1 MNKLEQNNYMANLQ
15 STIDLIEKSQA
26 LRLSYEALCK
36 NNKNE
41 KENINTSSLKKQ
53 NSQETLLNESL
64 KNLDESSELINKIN
78 MNDNDNINKGISL
91 LSNSNINQEKQINE
105 LKSLIEKQKKDNA
118 SINEQNNFLM
128 MENERLLN
136 GERPLRKQ
144 IKNLANYLRDIRS
157 IREVNDTRY
166 ELVQKRF
173 FENIEELL
181 STVDGSIY
189 AFKGSFTGQNFPGLP
204 LIKKKQIENIIDLLV
219 GCFAHIRSAAE
230 NYPEDDILVFISL
243 CVNIC
248 HSLSLCSCHINNLM
262 KDINEGNDII
272 NSLEEENIAMKSQL
286 QSMVKMNEDLLNKYN
301 NLEEKNKSLE
311 ENKNYIEEKYK
322 NYMELY
328 NEEKNKND
336 MKKDLIETKEK
347 KVDKE
352 IQTCSSD
359 KNNNIDI
366 NMYNELN
373 KDYKALN
380 SKYQNSKK
388 IIDKIQK
395 EFRKS
400 TKLNILLN
408 KKLKNYNEEC
418 MKLKNSNQNE
428 IKKNIEYKLKIKEL
442 NCKNI
447 EITKLLNQSN
457 DSLKLKEKEEKEN
470 VIQKE
475 NLRNESKNLKEVLKT
490 EIKKNMKQ
498 VDSLKKKLLT
508 YDSEVNNCRDIINK
522 QSKDLLNLKA
532 LLISKDKTIIETQQK
547 LYDNS
552 KYISENIQSYNDK
565 ISNLTKENCELK
577 EKADKIKEHKDF
589 LEKTMIHWKKENESL
604 RKKISKLSINAI
616 YSKDFQR
623 SMDEFEKKLKELSF
637 ENEKKE
643 TEHIELI
650 DKINMLESS
659 NKSLKD
665 IIDKYN
671 ENEKQVQKKKSEI
684 INLINIYKS
693 IKSNYKD
700 SDKSEKDSIS
710 SGSTIDVNDIGLV
723 NDKIDDV
730 NDILKNII
738 EEYHSLRS
746 QISECQDINKSMEK
760 NFSGMIDE
768 KQRNIKEQIQKTKEL
783 QGKIDKLTKE
793 NNELNTILNIYN
805 DQYIE
810 VCRTF
815 LLFSFSSDFKEKL
828 FLKPGL
834 KNHPYPFN
842 KDIHQLCVNYQNEL
856 DNKGKIE
863 KELKNIKI
871 EMNDKDILLNEK
883 LEKLNI
889 LNEKY
894 TKCQEE
900 YTTINDKYKSLETKS
915 FYDNNELKRQLDEL
929 SNKNE
934 KLEST
939 LDVIKKGYEQM
950 IIKAIDEE

>member
-1 MNKLEQNNYMANLQ
+1 MANLQ

-53 NSQETLLNESL
+53 N
-64 KNLDESSELINKIN
+64 K
-78 MNDNDNINKGISL
+78 
-91 LSNSNINQEKQINE
+91 
-105 LKSLIEKQKKDNA
+105 
-118 SINEQNNFLM
+118 
-128 MENERLLN
+128 
-136 GERPLRKQ
+136 
-144 IKNLANYLRDIRS
+144 
-157 IREVNDTRY
+157 
-166 ELVQKRF
+166 
-173 FENIEELL
+173 
-181 STVDGSIY
+181 
-189 AFKGSFTGQNFPGLP
+189 
-204 LIKKKQIENIIDLLV
+204 
-219 GCFAHIRSAAE
+219 
-230 NYPEDDILVFISL
+230 
-243 CVNIC
+243 
-248 HSLSLCSCHINNLM
+248 
-262 KDINEGNDII
+262 
-272 NSLEEENIAMKSQL
+272 
-286 QSMVKMNEDLLNKYN
+286 
-301 NLEEKNKSLE
+301 
-311 ENKNYIEEKYK
+311 
-322 NYMELY
+322 
-328 NEEKNKND
+328 
-336 MKKDLIETKEK
+336 
-347 KVDKE
+347 
-352 IQTCSSD
+352 
-359 KNNNIDI
+359 
-366 NMYNELN
+366 
-373 KDYKALN
+373 
-380 SKYQNSKK
+380 
-388 IIDKIQK
+388 
-395 EFRKS
+395 
-400 TKLNILLN
+400 
-408 KKLKNYNEEC
+408 
-418 MKLKNSNQNE
+418 
-428 IKKNIEYKLKIKEL
+428 L

-532 LLISKDKTIIETQQK
+532 LLISKDKTIIETQQ
-547 LYDNS
+547 
-552 KYISENIQSYNDK
+552 
-565 ISNLTKENCELK
+565 
-577 EKADKIKEHKDF
+577 
-589 LEKTMIHWKKENESL
+589 
-604 RKKISKLSINAI
+604 
-616 YSKDFQR
+616 
-623 SMDEFEKKLKELSF
+623 
-637 ENEKKE
+637 
-643 TEHIELI
+643 
-650 DKINMLESS
+650 
-659 NKSLKD
+659 
-665 IIDKYN
+665 
-671 ENEKQVQKKKSEI
+671 
-684 INLINIYKS
+684 
-693 IKSNYKD
+693 NY

-810 VCRTF
+810 
-815 LLFSFSSDFKEKL
+815 
-828 FLKPGL
+828 
-834 KNHPYPFN
+834 NHPYPFN

-939 LDVIKKGYEQM
+939 LDVIKK
-950 IIKAIDEE
+950 